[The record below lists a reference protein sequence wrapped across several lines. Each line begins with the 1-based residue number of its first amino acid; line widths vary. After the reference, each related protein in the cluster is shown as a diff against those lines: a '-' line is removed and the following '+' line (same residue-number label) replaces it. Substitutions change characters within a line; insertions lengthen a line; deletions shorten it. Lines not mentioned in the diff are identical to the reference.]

1 MISQEEE
8 QLNELVKAAL
18 AAFDQPFNDKP
29 VETTLRE
36 RFYELMVL
44 AMGNLFPRMPT
55 TGQIY
60 DRVILQRIML
70 GLDDGD
76 AAALGKRTDDWLR
89 LEGMIKQEE
98 GKRAYYLGRTTQAAL
113 STMTHSGLLGD
124 VFAKILKQY
133 IDVGPSDELR
143 QHTRSLAA
151 CFLLLLEKD

>member
-1 MISQEEE
+1 MKSQEE
-8 QLNELVKAAL
+8 QLNDLVKAAL
-18 AAFDQPFNDKP
+18 AAFDQPFNEKP
-29 VETTLRE
+29 SEGSFRE

-55 TGQIY
+55 TGQIF
-60 DRVILQRIML
+60 DRVILQRVML

-76 AAALGKRTDDWLR
+76 AANLGKRTDDWLR

-113 STMTHSGLLGD
+113 STMTPAGLLGD
-124 VFAKILKQY
+124 VFAKILRHY
-133 IDVGPSDELR
+133 IDIGPSDELR

>member
-1 MISQEEE
+1 MKSQED
-8 QLNELVKAAL
+8 QLNSFVKAAL
-18 AAFDQPFNDKP
+18 STFDKPFNEKP
-29 VETTLRE
+29 AETTLRE

-44 AMGNLFPRMPT
+44 GMGNLFPRMPT
-55 TGQIY
+55 TGQIFE
-60 DRVILQRIML
+60 RVILQRVML

-113 STMTHSGLLGD
+113 STMTPSGLLGD

-133 IDVGPSDELR
+133 VDVGPSEELR
-143 QHTRSLAA
+143 ENTRSLAA

>member
-1 MISQEEE
+1 MTSQEQ
-8 QLNELVKAAL
+8 QLMDLVKKAL
-18 AAFDQPFNDKP
+18 AAFDQPFNDKAA
-29 VETTLRE
+29 ETTLRE

-60 DRVILQRIML
+60 DRVILQRVML
-70 GLDDGD
+70 GLDDSD
-76 AAALGKRTDDWLR
+76 AANLGKRTDDWLR

-113 STMTHSGLLGD
+113 STTTPAGLLGD

-133 IDVGPSDELR
+133 VDVGPSDALR
-143 QHTRSLAA
+143 EHTRSLAA